1 MTMVGALE
9 SLNEPLVGF
18 VRLAHAVVMP
28 NLMEIQIP
36 VRFIFVLLTPFPS
49 LTMDC
54 HEIGRAFSALMS
66 NKVSWWAAAKP
77 LFILDWSIY
86 VQNSSI

>member
-9 SLNEPLVGF
+9 SLSEPLVGF
-18 VRLAHAVVMP
+18 VRLAHAIVMP

-66 NKVSWWAAAKP
+66 NKVSWRAAAKP
-77 LFILDWSIY
+77 LIILDWSIN
-86 VQNSSI
+86 V